1 MPKQNQRN
9 LSGKVAIKR
18 TRKID
23 RISSLPDSLLCHI
36 LSFLPTIEAKATGV
50 LSRRWRHLWKEV
62 PVLYF
67 EDDPFNRPG
76 FSDDEIEECFVDFV
90 DNVVAQHK
98 VPHVE
103 KFKLECS
110 VCGEDTLTRWISSA
124 VGPHLKE
131 LDLCLCIYRDDYP
144 ETCDLPQSV
153 FTCASLESLALK
165 YRIYLYSLPDVCLPS
180 LKNLELDTIY
190 VNPEKVLSGCP
201 VLENLKLILEAFPL
215 NPGINY
221 PAIHMPHSL
230 KRLTF
235 ADKSRED
242 SLKLLEVDTPYLE
255 YLDIKLQG
263 HYLNVLFSH
272 FTNMVE
278 AQLDIY
284 PQDKHLD
291 WIPELLKALRSTER
305 LVLKL
310 DTTTC
315 LLRAP
320 ALNYPE
326 FCRLHNLVIDI
337 PCSNSAFLINL
348 IQHCPILRVLIIYNQ
363 KGGYFCSEKHSEPS
377 SWTPPANHPICVTS
391 NLMILGFSGYR
402 DSADERAF
410 IAYILQKGLVLAIMK
425 VLINVE
431 LRPKKTYTI
440 RKKLSTL
447 PRGSKTVHLIIK

>member
-310 DTTTC
+310 DTTT
-315 LLRAP
+315 
-320 ALNYPE
+320 
-326 FCRLHNLVIDI
+326 
-337 PCSNSAFLINL
+337 
-348 IQHCPILRVLIIYNQ
+348 
-363 KGGYFCSEKHSEPS
+363 GGYFCSEKHSEPS